1 MESLYH
7 PSSQIYQFAYP
18 LRPTFA
24 KPRVCPRH
32 TGIIGWLLTLL
43 FEMVTVRDQLCSG
56 FYMRV
61 DIPRWELWLSPRRL
75 PLVLLTAA
83 VIITSL
89 CLHPFVP

>member
-24 KPRVCPRH
+24 KPRVCPHH

-43 FEMVTVRDQLCSG
+43 FEMVTVRDQLCTG

-61 DIPRWELWLSPRRL
+61 DIPRWELWLSTDACL
-75 PLVLLTAA
+75 SSCSQAA